1 MEENILLQVND
12 IKGELEKTL
21 AKLDELILENE

>member
-21 AKLDELILENE
+21 AKLDELIMENE